1 MTPFKDLLA
10 LAVNRKGSLKAVK
23 AELPGVADAGLLR
36 SRDDAFYFSA
46 LTRRIFRAG
55 LKHSLVDNKWPAF
68 EDAFFRFR
76 SGKAGADAG

>member
-10 LAVNRKGSLKAVK
+10 LAVNRKGSLKAVQ
-23 AELPGVADAGLLR
+23 AQLPTVADSDTLR
-36 SRDDAFYFSA
+36 HRDDAFYMSA

-68 EDAFFRFR
+68 EKAFFRL
-76 SGKAGADAG
+76 